1 MDKNYNFGEIL
12 LNLREKKGLTQNQL
26 AQRLG
31 IKNSTISK
39 YETSVNP
46 PPALM
51 IRKIA
56 KVFDISSDY
65 LLGLEAAGTISMHG
79 LTEEQTKIISDLT
92 ELFRLQNVSLKKR
105 LSSQQYEMI
114 GRIAANFTV
123 DKT

>member
-31 IKNSTISK
+31 LQNSTISK
-39 YETSVNP
+39 YETAVNP

-56 KVFDISSDY
+56 KVFDVSSDF
-65 LLGLEAAGTISMHG
+65 LLGLETAGTISLHG
-79 LTEEQTKIISDLT
+79 LTDEQTRIISDLT
-92 ELFRLQNVSLKKR
+92 ELFRLQNSSLKNR
-105 LSSQQYEMI
+105 LSSQQFEML
-114 GRIAANFTV
+114 GKIAANFTI
-123 DKT
+123 K

>member
-31 IKNSTISK
+31 LQNSTISK
-39 YETSVNP
+39 YETAVNP

-56 KVFDISSDY
+56 KVFDVSSDF
-65 LLGLEAAGTISMHG
+65 LLGLEAAGTISLHG
-79 LTEEQTKIISDLT
+79 LTDEQTRIISDLT
-92 ELFRLQNVSLKKR
+92 DLFRSQNISLKNR
-105 LSSQQYEMI
+105 LSSQQYEML
-114 GRIAANFTV
+114 GRIAENFTV
-123 DKT
+123 K

>member
-31 IKNSTISK
+31 IQNSTISK
-39 YETSVNP
+39 YETAINP

-56 KVFDISSDY
+56 KVFDVSSDY
-65 LLGLEAAGTISMHG
+65 LLGLEVAGTISLHG
-79 LTEEQTKIISDLT
+79 LTDEQTRIITELT
-92 ELFRLQNVSLKKR
+92 ELFRLQNISLTNR
-105 LSSQQYEMI
+105 LSSQQYEML
-114 GRIAANFTV
+114 GKIAMNFTV
-123 DKT
+123 K